1 MSLAALIA
9 ASSAQKLPTA
19 ITAFARRLAED
30 VPEGLAVLFY
40 GSCLRDPAL
49 APALDNVLDF
59 YVLTQRPRSLAD
71 RVLVPTVHFVES
83 DGLRAKV
90 AVMPVAAFARAM
102 RLGALSTHLWA
113 RFCQP
118 VALAWVH
125 DDRTKAAV
133 HDALV
138 QAACTAAWWAE
149 RLAPPHCS
157 VEETWQGLFRH
168 TYAAEL
174 RAEADNRPSQLV
186 AAAPNHW
193 RQLAALT
200 FTAPLPAERRTAAR
214 AWARRRWLG
223 KPLAAAR
230 LIKAAFTFTS
240 GANYL
245 AWKIE
250 RHTGYRLLLTPWQQR
265 HPVLAAVP
273 LLLRLRRAGIIR

>member
-1 MSLAALIA
+1 MSLATLIA
-9 ASSAQKLPTA
+9 ASSARNLPPA
-19 ITAFARRLAED
+19 IAAFARRLAED
-30 VPEGLAVLFY
+30 VPGALAVLFY
-40 GSCLRDPAL
+40 GSCLRE
-49 APALDNVLDF
+49 PALDGILDF
-59 YVLTQRPRSLAD
+59 YVLTERPRTLAD

-90 AVMPVAAFARAM
+90 AVIPVAAFTRAM

-118 VALAWVH
+118 VALAWARH
-125 DDRTKAAV
+125 DGAAAAV
-133 HDALV
+133 RQALV
-138 QAACTAAWWAE
+138 QAADTAAWWAE

-174 RAEADNRPSQLV
+174 RAEADDRPYRLV
-186 AAAPNHW
+186 AAAPDYWH
-193 RQLAALT
+193 QLAALT
-200 FTAPLPAERRTAAR
+200 FTAPLPAERGAAAR

-230 LIKAAFTFTS
+230 LVKGAFTFAG

-250 RHTGYRLLLTPWQQR
+250 RHTGYRLRLTPWQQR
-265 HPVLAAVP
+265 HPILAAVP